1 MLKAINTKLLIS
13 ILAALT
19 VIAGL
24 LVRLKQENE
33 RAAAAE
39 AKVAQ
44 VLQEEQRQAE
54 EQQKQ
59 EAEFRRQLAEA
70 RKKSHSFA
78 GNESK
83 TWQTYVP

>member
-13 ILAALT
+13 ILAALAI
-19 VIAGL
+19 IAGL
-24 LVRLKQENE
+24 LVRLEQANE

-54 EQQKQ
+54 EQKKQ

-70 RKKSHSFA
+70 QKKSHSFA

>member
-1 MLKAINTKLLIS
+1 MLNAIHTKLLIT

-24 LVRLKQENE
+24 LVRLEQANK

-44 VLQEEQRQAE
+44 VLQEQLRQAE
-54 EQQKQ
+54 EQKKQ

-70 RKKSHSFA
+70 QKKSHSFA

-83 TWQTYVP
+83 TWQSYVP

>member
-1 MLKAINTKLLIS
+1 MLKAINTKLLIT

-24 LVRLKQENE
+24 LVRLNQANE
-33 RAAAAE
+33 RAATAE

-54 EQQKQ
+54 EQKKQ

-70 RKKSHSFA
+70 HKKSHALA